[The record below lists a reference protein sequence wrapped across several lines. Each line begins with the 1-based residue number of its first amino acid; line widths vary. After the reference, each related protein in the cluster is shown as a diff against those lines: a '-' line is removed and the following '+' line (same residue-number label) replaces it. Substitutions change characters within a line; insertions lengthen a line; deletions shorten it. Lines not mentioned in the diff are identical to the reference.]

1 MELAPLIVFAFN
13 RLEALQNT
21 IQSLLQNSEAQ
32 ESELYLFVDGA
43 RPDRPSEAEKVKA
56 VQEYVRGISG
66 FKAVHYAFSEENK
79 GLGNSIIQ
87 GVTQVIHSYGRVI
100 VLEDDLILSK
110 DFLSYMNKALEFY
123 TDFSQVFSICGFGAR
138 VRKPKSYEY
147 DMYFCVRSSSW
158 GWGTWAD
165 RWDSVDW
172 TLQEWNK
179 YKKYRRAFNK
189 WGGSDCWKMLDGWHE
204 GRNKSWA
211 IRFCFAQF
219 LQDKVS
225 LFPFISKV
233 DNKGFNQN
241 ATNCPSY
248 CRTKWF
254 FVDSD
259 NKDFIFPEDVRINER
274 VYKDVM
280 YYRSYLIR
288 MKSLLINAYS
298 KMVYRLFSQSNR

>member
-147 DMYFCVRSSSW
+147 DMY
-158 GWGTWAD
+158 
-165 RWDSVDW
+165 
-172 TLQEWNK
+172 LNK

-259 NKDFIFPEDVRINER
+259 NKDFIFPKDVRINER
-274 VYKDVM
+274 IYKDVM

>member
-1 MELAPLIVFAFN
+1 MRIISNRFYFPLIFHCPKGSFGHKA
-13 RLEALQNT
+13 T
-21 IQSLLQNSEAQ
+21 IGDN
-32 ESELYLFVDGA
+32 G
-43 RPDRPSEAEKVKA
+43 
-56 VQEYVRGISG
+56 
-66 FKAVHYAFSEENK
+66 
-79 GLGNSIIQ
+79 
-87 GVTQVIHSYGRVI
+87 
-100 VLEDDLILSK
+100 
-110 DFLSYMNKALEFY
+110 
-123 TDFSQVFSICGFGAR
+123 
-138 VRKPKSYEY
+138 
-147 DMYFCVRSSSW
+147 
-158 GWGTWAD
+158 
-165 RWDSVDW
+165 
-172 TLQEWNK
+172 
-179 YKKYRRAFNK
+179 
-189 WGGSDCWKMLDGWHE
+189 
-204 GRNKSWA
+204 
-211 IRFCFAQF
+211 FCFAQF

-259 NKDFIFPEDVRINER
+259 NKDFIFPKDVRINER